1 MLTKYSVTFEASM
14 SSSGRN
20 DISES
25 ASKQVLNCTPDTL
38 ETAPIDFSVLATLRN
53 LCDSE
58 QAAFSDEILE
68 LFIRELE
75 PRVGAIRDAIWRL
88 DANTL
93 ALAAHALKGSSKL
106 IGALP
111 MAELCE
117 RLEQT
122 VKTGTLAM
130 AQSLLCGLER
140 EAKRVHE
147 ALATLK
153 A

>member
-1 MLTKYSVTFEASM
+1 M

-25 ASKQVLNCTPDTL
+25 ASRQVLNRTPDTL

-75 PRVGAIRDAIWRL
+75 PRVGAIRDAIGRL

-122 VKTGTLAM
+122 GKTGAPPAM
-130 AQSLLCGLER
+130 ARSLLSGLER